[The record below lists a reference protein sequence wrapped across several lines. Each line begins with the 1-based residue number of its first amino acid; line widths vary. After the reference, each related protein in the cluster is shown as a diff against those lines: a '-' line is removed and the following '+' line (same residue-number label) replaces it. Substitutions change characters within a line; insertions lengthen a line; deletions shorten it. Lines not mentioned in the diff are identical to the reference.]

1 MVASVIFNHKDL
13 TSAKKDLRRQ
23 MKAQRAALLADRKEF
38 WDRQICDNVC
48 RLDLVSKSR
57 TVYCYLSFGSEID
70 TIGLVR
76 TFLDSSKTVAV
87 PRVTGREIHFY
98 QIGALSDVRSGY
110 RGILEPVETCPPAEN
125 PDALVILPG
134 LAFTRAGGR
143 LGYGGGYYDR
153 FLAGEPDHP
162 TLALAYPFQILD
174 TIPQEAADRRT
185 DWIMTPDE
193 LIDAGRKKAADT
205 QFSEDEF

>member
-1 MVASVIFNHKDL
+1 MVASVIFDHKDL

-23 MKAQRAALLADRKEF
+23 MKVQRAALLAEQKEL
-38 WDRQICDNVC
+38 WDRQIYDNVC
-48 RLDLVSKSR
+48 SLDLVSKSR
-57 TVYCYLSFGSEID
+57 IVYCYLSFGSEID
-70 TIGLVR
+70 TSGLVR

-98 QIGALSDVRSGY
+98 QIGALSDVSPGY

-134 LAFTRAGGR
+134 LAFTRAGDR

-174 TIPQEAADRRT
+174 SSPREADDRRA

-193 LIDAGRKKAADT
+193 LIDAGKEEAADKLS
-205 QFSEDEF
+205 SE